1 MAAYLANHQKKKRL
15 LAKRE
20 RELLHALGN
29 DLSDARIIKAAERLR
44 AAKLSIF
51 KMEFSRTST
60 LPASPYLPEGEALEW
75 LEMSVDAIVA
85 KYR

>member
-51 KMEFSRTST
+51 EMEFSRAST
-60 LPASPYLPEGEALEW
+60 LSASHYLPEGEALEW